1 MRFVL
6 ITLLF
11 ISVHISSFASNTASI
26 DTTLSEEFY
35 SKYDP
40 NLSSDENREQTINLA
55 LLNSLENAFGKIITS
70 SNDMTISNLN
80 EAKNNSISNT
90 SFKSRTKSLVQGKI
104 LKINELFYEKRISEK
119 YVMVNGDRVKVNSE
133 FNYVRAQF
141 IATESNQPVL
151 FEQEMG
157 NIQKQ
162 LDLIGQ
168 NVDKNTKDISSVKQN
183 IEDLNKS
190 GGRIIN
196 ATTYKELT
204 FNIINQLNTNA
215 KKEELIIDL
224 INRFPVEVRQ
234 MLSVNSPGG
243 EAFNIMYSLLGE
255 YGGLYS
261 ITLPIAIEA
270 VDPLIQNIEKSN
282 NPDLYA
288 LYLFRKLSV
297 FIESAS
303 AAQRGADVSIDNFMK
318 LKEIGDQIISKITDS
333 DDFNLMLRYHYYSTI
348 MGYYNLGGLRRV
360 YIPDLKTSIGFGN
373 EMFAIYTKLL
383 EAKSFPNKSRIL
395 DQINSG
401 IEWFNVNGYGVPTKT
416 NLHNSSIILIDYL
429 YAKDTIFQKSL
440 GFMPFTYKYMIQTMI
455 DNHQKEGGIDY
466 IMKFCLK
473 I

>member
-1 MRFVL
+1 M
-6 ITLLF
+6 
-11 ISVHISSFASNTASI
+11 TASI

-35 SKYDP
+35 AKYDP
-40 NLSSDENREQTINLA
+40 SLSAEANKEQSINLA

-70 SNDMTISNLN
+70 SNDMTISNST
-80 EAKNNSISNT
+80 ESKNNSTSST

-104 LKINELFYEKRISEK
+104 LKIIEVFYEKRISEK
-119 YVMVNGDRVKVNSE
+119 YVMVNGERVKTNSE

-162 LDLIGQ
+162 LELIGQ
-168 NVDKNTKDISSVKQN
+168 NIEKNTKDISIVKQN
-183 IEDLNKS
+183 VEELNKS

-196 ATTYKELT
+196 ASTYKELS
-204 FNIINQLNTNA
+204 FNIINQLNSNA

-224 INRFPVEVRQ
+224 VNRFPVEVRQ

-303 AAQRGADVSIDNFMK
+303 AAQRGAEVSIDNFMK
-318 LKEIGDQIISKITDS
+318 LKEIGDQIISKISES
-333 DDFNLMLRYHYYSTI
+333 DDLNLMLRYHYYSTI

-360 YIPDLKTSIGFGN
+360 YIPDLKTSIGFGD
-373 EMFAIYTKLL
+373 EIFGIYATLL
-383 EAKSFPNKSRIL
+383 DAKSFPNKSRIL

-416 NLHNSSIILIDYL
+416 NLHNSSTILIDYL
-429 YAKDTIFQKSL
+429 YAKDPVFQKSL
-440 GFMPFTYKYMIQTMI
+440 SFMPFTYKYIIQTMI
-455 DNHQKEGGIDY
+455 DNHQKEGGLDY

>member
-1 MRFVL
+1 MR
-6 ITLLF
+6 ILLF
-11 ISVHISSFASNTASI
+11 LIFFISCHVSLASSIAYV
-26 DTTLSEEFY
+26 DTTLNEEFY
-35 SKYDP
+35 VKYDS
-40 NLSSDENREQTINLA
+40 NLSPEENKEQAINLA

-70 SNDMTISNLN
+70 SNDMTI
-80 EAKNNSISNT
+80 NNSTESKTNIT
-90 SFKSRTKSLVQGKI
+90 SSTNFKSRTKSLVQGKV
-104 LKINELFYEKRISEK
+104 LKIIDLFYEKRISEK
-119 YVMVNGDRVKVNSE
+119 YAMVNGERVKVNSE

-141 IATESNQPVL
+141 IATESNQPVF

-162 LDLIGQ
+162 LELIGQ
-168 NVDKNTKDISSVKQN
+168 NVEKNTKDISSVKQN
-183 IEDLNKS
+183 IEELNKS

-196 ATTYKELT
+196 ASTYKELT

-224 INRFPVEVRQ
+224 VNRFPVEVRQ

-243 EAFNIMYSLLGE
+243 EAFNILYSLLGE

-270 VDPLIQNIEKSN
+270 VEPLIQNIEKSN

-303 AAQRGADVSIDNFMK
+303 AAQRGAEVSIDKFIK
-318 LKEIGDQIISKITDS
+318 LKEIGDQIISKFSES
-333 DDFNLMLRYHYYSTI
+333 DDLNLMLRYHYYSTI
-348 MGYYNLGGLRRV
+348 MGYYNLGGIRRV
-360 YIPDLKTSIGFGN
+360 YIHDLKTSIGFGD
-373 EMFAIYTKLL
+373 EMLGIYARLL
-383 EAKSFPNKSRIL
+383 EKKSFANKSRIL

-401 IEWFNVNGYGVPTKT
+401 VEWYNSNGFGVPSKT
-416 NLHNSSIILIDYL
+416 NLHNSSTILIDYL
-429 YAKDTIFQKSL
+429 YAQDPVFQKSL
-440 GFMPFTYKYMIQTMI
+440 GFMPFTYKYIVQTMI
-455 DNHQKEGGIDY
+455 ENHQKEGGLDY
-466 IMKFCLK
+466 LLKFCLK